1 MNHEEL
7 LKLVRDTSISLMNT
21 CQGDGTISEC
31 YEDDEIIAKFGGMTK
46 AEVIAKVTEMDGA
59 SADRYNE
66 VLMWSGEYQM
76 VDGVAISVYQLEAQA
91 ELARIKANEA
101 AYAEFLAQRLDPE
114 YAERLAKYAA
124 TNYGELDWYLSLEM
138 RDRPL
143 SKGGFFT
150 PRKRLTLEPPN
161 VRALES

>member
-7 LKLVRDTSISLMNT
+7 LELVRDTSINLMNT
-21 CQGDGTISEC
+21 CKGDGTISEC
-31 YEDDEIIAKFGGMTK
+31 YEDDEIIAEFDGMTK

-76 VDGVAISVYQLEAQA
+76 VNGVAVSVYQLEAQA

-101 AYAEFLAQRLDPE
+101 EHAEMMAQRLDPE

-124 TNYGELDWYLSLEM
+124 TNYGELD
-138 RDRPL
+138 
-143 SKGGFFT
+143 
-150 PRKRLTLEPPN
+150 
-161 VRALES
+161 